1 MKGARQVKATSVRI
15 PDELRACLK
24 HAAIDNRRSFND
36 ELVYRLEQSV
46 RQGNRNADPR
56 PA

>member
-15 PDELRACLK
+15 PDELRVSLK

-36 ELVYRLEQSV
+36 ELVYRLEQSM
-46 RQGNRNADPR
+46 RQEAKNGDCQLA
-56 PA
+56 